1 MFQNF
6 YIYTFLVFQTFLF
19 TWSMLENVNELS
31 TSGEY
36 SFVDT
41 VEILLPPRPEDFDYL
56 ISGGNR
62 DKEVLRLSRFLISL
76 RTSRS
81 REFFGDNHFC
91 MGTIIGKR
99 VVLTACHCVME

>member
-1 MFQNF
+1 MFRNF
-6 YIYTFLVFQTFLF
+6 SIYIIFIFQCVLF
-19 TWSMLENVNELS
+19 TRSALKNVIKLPNM
-31 TSGEY
+31 GY

-41 VEILLPPRPEDFDYL
+41 VEMFLPPGPKDFDYL

-62 DKEVLRLSRFLISL
+62 DKEVLRLARFLISL
-76 RTSRS
+76 RTRRS

-91 MGTIIGKR
+91 MGTIISKR